1 MLARTPALA
10 PVVHRAFADG
20 LDLAYAVAAGL
31 GFIAAVA
38 VFTLVRP
45 KPQAAAPP
53 PGHPRQ
59 RLSPQPESAP
69 ASAEA

>member
-10 PVVHRAFADG
+10 PTLVHRAFADG

-45 KPQAAAPP
+45 KPKAAAPTRRR
-53 PGHPRQ
+53 GTRG
-59 RLSPQPESAP
+59 SG
-69 ASAEA
+69 